1 MKKATAKLRLLFGF
15 ALLAFVAASARA
27 QTPIDYKISGKV
39 FDESNQGVERV
50 RVCAIPA
57 PAGYIKLPQVECA
70 LSDAQG
76 NFLIRTGRPSHFR
89 IVAEKSA
96 AGYQSP
102 QYEFYRNPLLSPPP
116 EVTLSETNPTA
127 NFSIPLGPKNGAL
140 VVRTI
145 DANTNLPVENARI
158 SMCQVT
164 NPRICSGGVYKN
176 RDGVFKVVAP
186 HVAFTLKIAAEGYEE
201 WWAPSGLGKNNVM
214 SVPSGT
220 QIELSSA
227 LHRKPEFTNRPMTD
241 AEKQPLV
248 NLPASVLLSPA
259 DRVEFRIYP
268 RHTKLEWQ
276 HVEGAAYYLVEID
289 VCDGR
294 DRELRE
300 CVNPGPFS
308 TTRDLGPVKVEGTT
322 YEFNFVGRQPGRWRI
337 WAVDAKGQE
346 GFKSPWRLFFYLQ

>member
-1 MKKATAKLRLLFGF
+1 MIRANAKLRVLFGF
-15 ALLAFVAASARA
+15 AVLAFLSVSSRA
-27 QTPIDYKISGKV
+27 QTPVDYRITGKV

-50 RVCAIPA
+50 RVCAIPP
-57 PAGYIKLPQVECA
+57 PAEYIKLPQVQCA
-70 LSDAQG
+70 LSDSQG
-76 NFLIRTGRPSHFR
+76 NFLIRTDRPSHFR

-102 QYEFYRNPLLSPPP
+102 QRDFYLNPTLPPPP

-140 VVRTI
+140 IVKTI
-145 DANTNLPVENARI
+145 DATTNLAVENARI
-158 SMCQVT
+158 LMCQVN

-186 HVAFTLKIAAEGYEE
+186 HVAFTLMISAEGYEE
-201 WWAPSGLGKNNVM
+201 WWAPNGLGKNNAM
-214 SVPSGT
+214 SVASGT
-220 QIELSSA
+220 EIELSPA
-227 LHRKPEFTNRPMTD
+227 LRRKPEFANRPMTE

-248 NLPASVLLSPA
+248 NLPAPVLLSPA
-259 DRVEFRIYP
+259 DRVEFRIFP
-268 RHTKLEWQ
+268 RHTTLEWQ
-276 HVEGAAYYLVEID
+276 PVEGAAYYLVEID

-300 CVNPGPFS
+300 CVNPAPFS
-308 TTRDLGPVKVEGTT
+308 TTRILGPVKVEGAT

-337 WAVDAKGQE
+337 WAVDSKGQE
-346 GFKSPWRLFFYLQ
+346 GFKSPWRLFFYLK